1 MKILT
6 ILGARPQLIKA
17 APVSISFA
25 KKEVEELILHTG
37 QHYDNRMSDVFL
49 KELGLP
55 MPYKNL
61 GISGG
66 THGEMTSRMLIR
78 IEEELIDEKP
88 DIVLVYGDTNSTL
101 AGALAAAKLNIPI
114 AHVEAGLRSFNSK
127 MPEEINR
134 ILADRV
140 SSFLFCLT
148 QVAVDNLKSEGIVDG
163 VSNVGDVMFDAAL
176 LMSKRAENSSSITE
190 KLELDSKPYI
200 LATIHRAENTDSIS
214 RLSNILS
221 VLSDLSKEKVVVF
234 PIHPRTSKVIKE
246 HKLEHFLSEVTV
258 IEPVSYLEIL
268 KLQSCAYAIVTDSGG
283 MQKEAYFNKT
293 PCFTLRDET
302 EWVETVDCGW
312 NSLMSPEYE
321 IDSNQIIKKA
331 QQLPSKW
338 VSYYGDGNASQEI
351 TRILASLTL

>member
-25 KKEVEELILHTG
+25 KKEIEELILHTG
-37 QHYDNRMSDVFL
+37 QHYDKRMSDVFL

-101 AGALAAAKLNIPI
+101 AGALAAAKLNIPV

-140 SSFLFCLT
+140 SSFLFCPT

-176 LMSKRAENSSSITE
+176 LMSKRAENSSFITE
-190 KLELDSKPYI
+190 RLGLDSQSYV

-221 VLSDLSKEKVVVF
+221 ALSDLSSEKIVVF

-246 HKLEHFLSEVTV
+246 HKLEHFLSGVTV
-258 IEPVSYLEIL
+258 IEPVSYLEML
-268 KLQSCAYAIVTDSGG
+268 KLQSNAYAIVTDSGG
-283 MQKEAYFNKT
+283 MQKEAYFHKT

-302 EWVETVDCGW
+302 EWVETVDSGW
-312 NSLMSPEYE
+312 NSLISPACN
-321 IDSNQIIKKA
+321 IDLKQIIKKA
-331 QQLPSKW
+331 QHLPSKW
-338 VSYYGDGNASQEI
+338 EGFYGDGSASEKI
-351 TRILASLTL
+351 ATVLA